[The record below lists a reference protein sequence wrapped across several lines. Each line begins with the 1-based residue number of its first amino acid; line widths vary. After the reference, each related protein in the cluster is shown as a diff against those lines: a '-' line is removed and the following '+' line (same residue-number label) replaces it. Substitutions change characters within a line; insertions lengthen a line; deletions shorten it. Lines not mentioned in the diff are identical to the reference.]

1 MWERVGLPAKDVQA
15 TIQRLRESAG
25 AFSPFHVSGSKQS
38 PSASSQSRPPSWG
51 SRSSVGNGHGEDF
64 SRLPS
69 PGARICKDLGKT
81 AVGPVHWLVARQ
93 DAAGGGGV
101 GPGTPSSTATD
112 GSVSQGKPSL
122 KHVTFDDPEDSPQ
135 NVKPIYTPSGTK
147 AHTPSPSTLLEQEQN
162 QPLSA
167 LLAGSISAAPRRWSD
182 SDIYTGL
189 LKFVSSS
196 PAGDAKER
204 ESEGGRRERKADVRE
219 RGGGEAERM
228 RVLVLELARA
238 KLCLRI
244 SNDSEEKL
252 VQMLKQERKNAQLL
266 VEKVRRQS
274 KEDMVALEQEV
285 HTLLQQMEAQVTEE
299 RARARRQ
306 AQELSGLQGCI
317 AELRESNCTAHT
329 SVNSRLLCER
339 AWRGWSELW
348 ATSSERRHVILTCVR
363 SRARRRQLEHA
374 MDTWVP
380 PPPNRKSTPLK
391 SAFSCTLYQ

>member
-1 MWERVGLPAKDVQA
+1 M
-15 TIQRLRESAG
+15 
-25 AFSPFHVSGSKQS
+25 
-38 PSASSQSRPPSWG
+38 
-51 SRSSVGNGHGEDF
+51 
-64 SRLPS
+64 
-69 PGARICKDLGKT
+69 
-81 AVGPVHWLVARQ
+81 
-93 DAAGGGGV
+93 
-101 GPGTPSSTATD
+101 
-112 GSVSQGKPSL
+112 
-122 KHVTFDDPEDSPQ
+122 TFDDPEDSPQ

-374 MDTWVP
+374 MDTWAIQLEKPSAGPGEGGSPGGVGGGSSVNGAKGGAGGGEERLGGGKSESPGGKVTGGKVP
-380 PPPNRKSTPLK
+380 VRTGRVTM
-391 SAFSCTLYQ
+391 C